1 MVIIPGAT
9 QASQLIQ
16 ELQSLAQAAGHTQ
29 PLLIGLELESGL
41 VRRTILKIPLTS
53 AFIPCLS
60 SKSSVNRFSLCKLGD
75 VLYQMNLGQGL
86 SQWPA

>member
-1 MVIIPGAT
+1 MAIIPGAT

-41 VRRTILKIPLTS
+41 VRRLLLKISLTS
-53 AFIPCLS
+53 ALIPCLS
-60 SKSSVNRFSLCKLGD
+60 SKLSVNKFCLCKLD
-75 VLYQMNLGQGL
+75 DETYKANLGQGL
-86 SQWPA
+86 RQ

>member
-1 MVIIPGAT
+1 MVTNPGAT

-60 SKSSVNRFSLCKLGD
+60 SSHQLTGFASASLVTYLTK
-75 VLYQMNLGQGL
+75 
-86 SQWPA
+86 